1 MKKNDA
7 KAQDVYLPELLVGPV
22 ELGPVLNRHLLA
34 AGVKSD
40 LRVRLAS
47 LSQPSDA
54 KDYEE
59 QRSNLG
65 TGMVICPECEGD
77 NEAPCH
83 TCGGKGVVT
92 REQWDNWF
100 YKAKGCRDH
109 GKDCALDCTEL
120 RCSYDVGHAMQMT
133 VVLTLESFSAKM
145 KKWVPCGNSIQG
157 FRLKGLAANDEALER
172 YLDLVCETNN
182 LPCFAFDDEDEEE

>member
-1 MKKNDA
+1 MKKNDP
-7 KAQDVYLPELLVGPV
+7 KYQDVYLAELLVGPV

-34 AGVKSD
+34 AGVKGD

-77 NEAPCH
+77 NEAPCRA
-83 TCGGKGVVT
+83 CDGKGMVN
-92 REQWDNWF
+92 RAQWDNWF
-100 YKAKGCRDH
+100 FETKSCRNYKEGCWL
-109 GKDCALDCTEL
+109 KCTEP

-133 VVLTLESFSAKM
+133 VVLALESFSAKM

-172 YLDLVCETNN
+172 YLNLVCETNN
-182 LPCFAFDDEDEEE
+182 LPCFAFDEEDEEE